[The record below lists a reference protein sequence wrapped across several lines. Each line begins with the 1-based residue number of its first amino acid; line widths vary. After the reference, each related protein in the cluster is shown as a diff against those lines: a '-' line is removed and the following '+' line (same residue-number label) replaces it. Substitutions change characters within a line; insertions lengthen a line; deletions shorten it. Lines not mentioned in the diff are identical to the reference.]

1 MQKSV
6 FIKTAERA
14 SYTSRVSVLSMVI
27 WGNRIALSIVFFWF
41 GFLKIIHISPAEALV
56 THLHRVTIA
65 RVIPIEQF
73 LVMLGILECAIGVL
87 WLIPKATKFVFS
99 LFILQMVSTFL
110 PLVFLKTETWQQSFV
125 LTLTGQY
132 IIKNLVLVASAVT
145 VLMGCGHRNGNYSL
159 R

>member
-1 MQKSV
+1 MHKV
-6 FIKTAERA
+6 FSIKQERSA
-14 SYTSRVSVLSMVI
+14 AYPAVAPVLSIVM

-56 THLHRVTIA
+56 AHLHRVTIA
-65 RVIPIEQF
+65 RVIPIETF
-73 LVMLGILECAIGVL
+73 LLLLGAVECTIGIL

-99 LFILQMVSTFL
+99 LFIIQMLSTFL

-125 LTLTGQY
+125 LTLAGQY

-145 VLMGCGHRNGNYSL
+145 VLFGHYQRSGVV
-159 R
+159 RTR